1 MESDNKLFLLDA
13 YALIYRAYYAF
24 IKNPRINSKGFNTS
38 AILGFVNTLEEVLK
52 KENPTHIGV
61 AFDPSG
67 PTFRHEADANYKA
80 TRKGMPEE
88 LAQQM
93 PVMKQV
99 LAAMSVP
106 CYELAGYEADD
117 LIGTISRKCQ
127 AAGWDCVIVTGDKDS
142 LQLITDR
149 TKVKLVSTRMGQ
161 TTTKD
166 MTPETF
172 REQYGFDPIHMIDLK
187 ALMGDTSD
195 NIPGVPGVGEK
206 TAMALVQE
214 YGAIDEIYRL
224 LPDLHAKPA
233 AIRKLNTNIVSL
245 QQIVEALQG
254 NDYVTGVVPVVENG
268 ETVGYTISFSKS
280 GPVTIYHGKKGENGQ
295 NGTTPVIGVEQ
306 DTDGLY
312 YWTLDGEWL
321 TDDEGSKILAQ
332 GMAGKSAYELAVEK
346 GYRGTLDEWL
356 ASLNGSNGDDGKSA
370 YELAVENGYQGTEE
384 EWLASLKG
392 SAGDQGDDG
401 VTPKLEVRD
410 DGYWYISYDNGQTWN
425 KLGPATGDPGE
436 DGDSMFSDIDV
447 SDPDYLVLTLAE
459 TGASIK
465 LPYYKD
471 KFDLLFVSGSDRVKE
486 MSVYCGPGATA
497 EVEYELTNPLN
508 VQVAIECISHS
519 GYEVAVDKSAKK
531 ITVSAPD
538 DPAAITDP
546 ESEILVFASDDE
558 RTVMRKLV
566 VKQVKYIDYRAT
578 RQLDWEKSSVN
589 PRFWG
594 EDCKFLDEQST
605 YDSATGEGRWA
616 YTGTVIYIT
625 DAAFSGEAGLQEI
638 VIPASVVEVG
648 RNLWNETGG
657 GGAFQNCTAL
667 TSVVF
672 EGDNLSKI
680 NLNTFN
686 GCSALSSIEL
696 PESLEKIEYNAF
708 DDCSA
713 LKSIVIPDKVTYIGE
728 GAFNYCTGLQEA
740 YIGDGVTEIAAK
752 AFAECTA
759 LKTVVIGKSIQRIGD
774 QAFNT
779 RSSWDQM
786 TLEKITVL
794 FDDIAS
800 GSFPVLESG
809 SRGVFP
815 KPGGWDLVS
824 YKIYVPKGTKA
835 EYQKNW
841 SDYSSLIVEMQ

>member
-1 MESDNKLFLLDA
+1 M
-13 YALIYRAYYAF
+13 
-24 IKNPRINSKGFNTS
+24 
-38 AILGFVNTLEEVLK
+38 ILGLLSLVSCTEYDEVAMWNKNEDMGSRLAALEELC
-52 KENPTHIGV
+52 
-61 AFDPSG
+61 S
-67 PTFRHEADANYKA
+67 
-80 TRKGMPEE
+80 
-88 LAQQM
+88 Q
-93 PVMKQV
+93 
-99 LAAMSVP
+99 
-106 CYELAGYEADD
+106 
-117 LIGTISRKCQ
+117 
-127 AAGWDCVIVTGDKDS
+127 
-142 LQLITDR
+142 
-149 TKVKLVSTRMGQ
+149 
-161 TTTKD
+161 
-166 MTPETF
+166 
-172 REQYGFDPIHMIDLK
+172 
-187 ALMGDTSD
+187 
-195 NIPGVPGVGEK
+195 
-206 TAMALVQE
+206 
-214 YGAIDEIYRL
+214 
-224 LPDLHAKPA
+224 
-233 AIRKLNTNIVSL
+233 LNTNIVSL

-728 GAFNYCTGLQEA
+728 GAFCRCTGLQEA

>member
-1 MESDNKLFLLDA
+1 M
-13 YALIYRAYYAF
+13 
-24 IKNPRINSKGFNTS
+24 
-38 AILGFVNTLEEVLK
+38 ILGLLSLVSCTEYDEVAMWNKNEDMGSRLAALEELC
-52 KENPTHIGV
+52 
-61 AFDPSG
+61 S
-67 PTFRHEADANYKA
+67 
-80 TRKGMPEE
+80 
-88 LAQQM
+88 Q
-93 PVMKQV
+93 
-99 LAAMSVP
+99 
-106 CYELAGYEADD
+106 
-117 LIGTISRKCQ
+117 
-127 AAGWDCVIVTGDKDS
+127 
-142 LQLITDR
+142 
-149 TKVKLVSTRMGQ
+149 
-161 TTTKD
+161 
-166 MTPETF
+166 
-172 REQYGFDPIHMIDLK
+172 
-187 ALMGDTSD
+187 
-195 NIPGVPGVGEK
+195 
-206 TAMALVQE
+206 
-214 YGAIDEIYRL
+214 
-224 LPDLHAKPA
+224 
-233 AIRKLNTNIVSL
+233 LNTNIVSL

-356 ASLNGSNGDDGKSA
+356 ASLKGNTGDDGKSAYELAVEKGYQGTEEEWLASLNGSNGDDGKSA

-459 TGASIK
+459 TGTSIK

-486 MSVYCGPGATA
+486 MAVYCGPGATA

-566 VKQVKYIDYRAT
+566 VKPVKYIVYKAT
-578 RQLDWEKSSVN
+578 RQLDWKKSFGD

-594 EDCKFLDEQST
+594 GDCKFLDEQST

-648 RNLWNETGG
+648 RNLLNETGG
-657 GGAFQNCTAL
+657 GSAFQNCTAL

>member
-1 MESDNKLFLLDA
+1 M
-13 YALIYRAYYAF
+13 
-24 IKNPRINSKGFNTS
+24 
-38 AILGFVNTLEEVLK
+38 ILGLLSLVSCTEYDEVAMWNKNEDMGSRLAALEELC
-52 KENPTHIGV
+52 
-61 AFDPSG
+61 S
-67 PTFRHEADANYKA
+67 
-80 TRKGMPEE
+80 
-88 LAQQM
+88 Q
-93 PVMKQV
+93 
-99 LAAMSVP
+99 
-106 CYELAGYEADD
+106 
-117 LIGTISRKCQ
+117 
-127 AAGWDCVIVTGDKDS
+127 
-142 LQLITDR
+142 
-149 TKVKLVSTRMGQ
+149 
-161 TTTKD
+161 
-166 MTPETF
+166 
-172 REQYGFDPIHMIDLK
+172 
-187 ALMGDTSD
+187 
-195 NIPGVPGVGEK
+195 
-206 TAMALVQE
+206 
-214 YGAIDEIYRL
+214 
-224 LPDLHAKPA
+224 
-233 AIRKLNTNIVSL
+233 LNTNIVSL

-558 RTVMRKLV
+558 RIVMRKLV

>member
-1 MESDNKLFLLDA
+1 M
-13 YALIYRAYYAF
+13 
-24 IKNPRINSKGFNTS
+24 
-38 AILGFVNTLEEVLK
+38 ILGLLSLVSCTEYDEVAMWNKNEDMGSRLAALEELC
-52 KENPTHIGV
+52 
-61 AFDPSG
+61 S
-67 PTFRHEADANYKA
+67 
-80 TRKGMPEE
+80 
-88 LAQQM
+88 Q
-93 PVMKQV
+93 
-99 LAAMSVP
+99 
-106 CYELAGYEADD
+106 
-117 LIGTISRKCQ
+117 
-127 AAGWDCVIVTGDKDS
+127 
-142 LQLITDR
+142 
-149 TKVKLVSTRMGQ
+149 
-161 TTTKD
+161 
-166 MTPETF
+166 
-172 REQYGFDPIHMIDLK
+172 
-187 ALMGDTSD
+187 
-195 NIPGVPGVGEK
+195 
-206 TAMALVQE
+206 
-214 YGAIDEIYRL
+214 
-224 LPDLHAKPA
+224 
-233 AIRKLNTNIVSL
+233 LNTNIVSL

-728 GAFNYCTGLQEA
+728 GAFVRSTGLQEA

>member
-1 MESDNKLFLLDA
+1 M
-13 YALIYRAYYAF
+13 
-24 IKNPRINSKGFNTS
+24 
-38 AILGFVNTLEEVLK
+38 ILGLLSLVSCTEYDEVAMWNKNEDMGSRLAALEELC
-52 KENPTHIGV
+52 
-61 AFDPSG
+61 S
-67 PTFRHEADANYKA
+67 
-80 TRKGMPEE
+80 
-88 LAQQM
+88 Q
-93 PVMKQV
+93 
-99 LAAMSVP
+99 
-106 CYELAGYEADD
+106 
-117 LIGTISRKCQ
+117 
-127 AAGWDCVIVTGDKDS
+127 
-142 LQLITDR
+142 
-149 TKVKLVSTRMGQ
+149 
-161 TTTKD
+161 
-166 MTPETF
+166 
-172 REQYGFDPIHMIDLK
+172 
-187 ALMGDTSD
+187 
-195 NIPGVPGVGEK
+195 
-206 TAMALVQE
+206 
-214 YGAIDEIYRL
+214 
-224 LPDLHAKPA
+224 
-233 AIRKLNTNIVSL
+233 LNTNIVSL

-566 VKQVKYIDYRAT
+566 VKQVKYIDYKAT
-578 RQLDWEKSSVN
+578 RQLDWEKSSVD

-728 GAFNYCTGLQEA
+728 GAFNYCTGLLEA

-815 KPGGWDLVS
+815 KPGGWDPVS

>member
-1 MESDNKLFLLDA
+1 M
-13 YALIYRAYYAF
+13 
-24 IKNPRINSKGFNTS
+24 
-38 AILGFVNTLEEVLK
+38 ILGLLSLVSCTEYDEVAMWNKNEDMGSRLAALEELC
-52 KENPTHIGV
+52 
-61 AFDPSG
+61 S
-67 PTFRHEADANYKA
+67 
-80 TRKGMPEE
+80 
-88 LAQQM
+88 Q
-93 PVMKQV
+93 
-99 LAAMSVP
+99 
-106 CYELAGYEADD
+106 
-117 LIGTISRKCQ
+117 
-127 AAGWDCVIVTGDKDS
+127 
-142 LQLITDR
+142 
-149 TKVKLVSTRMGQ
+149 
-161 TTTKD
+161 
-166 MTPETF
+166 
-172 REQYGFDPIHMIDLK
+172 
-187 ALMGDTSD
+187 
-195 NIPGVPGVGEK
+195 
-206 TAMALVQE
+206 
-214 YGAIDEIYRL
+214 
-224 LPDLHAKPA
+224 
-233 AIRKLNTNIVSL
+233 LNTNIVSL

-370 YELAVENGYQGTEE
+370 YEFAVENGYQGTEE

-566 VKQVKYIDYRAT
+566 VKQVKYIDYKAT

>member
-1 MESDNKLFLLDA
+1 M
-13 YALIYRAYYAF
+13 
-24 IKNPRINSKGFNTS
+24 
-38 AILGFVNTLEEVLK
+38 ILGLLSLVSCTEYDEVAMWNKNEDMGSRLAALEEL
-52 KENPTHIGV
+52 
-61 AFDPSG
+61 
-67 PTFRHEADANYKA
+67 
-80 TRKGMPEE
+80 
-88 LAQQM
+88 
-93 PVMKQV
+93 
-99 LAAMSVP
+99 
-106 CYELAGYEADD
+106 C
-117 LIGTISRKCQ
+117 SR
-127 AAGWDCVIVTGDKDS
+127 
-142 LQLITDR
+142 
-149 TKVKLVSTRMGQ
+149 
-161 TTTKD
+161 
-166 MTPETF
+166 
-172 REQYGFDPIHMIDLK
+172 
-187 ALMGDTSD
+187 
-195 NIPGVPGVGEK
+195 
-206 TAMALVQE
+206 
-214 YGAIDEIYRL
+214 
-224 LPDLHAKPA
+224 
-233 AIRKLNTNIVSL
+233 LNTNIVSL
-245 QQIVEALQG
+245 QEIVEALQG

-346 GYRGTLDEWL
+346 GYQGTEEEWL
-356 ASLNGSNGDDGKSA
+356 ASLNGSNGNDGDDGKSA

>member
-1 MESDNKLFLLDA
+1 M
-13 YALIYRAYYAF
+13 
-24 IKNPRINSKGFNTS
+24 
-38 AILGFVNTLEEVLK
+38 ILGLLSLVSCTEYDEVAMWNKNEDMGSRLAALEEL
-52 KENPTHIGV
+52 
-61 AFDPSG
+61 
-67 PTFRHEADANYKA
+67 
-80 TRKGMPEE
+80 
-88 LAQQM
+88 
-93 PVMKQV
+93 
-99 LAAMSVP
+99 
-106 CYELAGYEADD
+106 C
-117 LIGTISRKCQ
+117 SR
-127 AAGWDCVIVTGDKDS
+127 
-142 LQLITDR
+142 
-149 TKVKLVSTRMGQ
+149 
-161 TTTKD
+161 
-166 MTPETF
+166 
-172 REQYGFDPIHMIDLK
+172 
-187 ALMGDTSD
+187 
-195 NIPGVPGVGEK
+195 
-206 TAMALVQE
+206 
-214 YGAIDEIYRL
+214 
-224 LPDLHAKPA
+224 
-233 AIRKLNTNIVSL
+233 LNTNIVSL

-295 NGTTPVIGVEQ
+295 NGTPPVIGVEQ

>member
-1 MESDNKLFLLDA
+1 M
-13 YALIYRAYYAF
+13 
-24 IKNPRINSKGFNTS
+24 
-38 AILGFVNTLEEVLK
+38 ILGLLSLVSCTEYDEVAMWNKNEDMGSRLAALEELC
-52 KENPTHIGV
+52 
-61 AFDPSG
+61 S
-67 PTFRHEADANYKA
+67 
-80 TRKGMPEE
+80 
-88 LAQQM
+88 Q
-93 PVMKQV
+93 
-99 LAAMSVP
+99 
-106 CYELAGYEADD
+106 
-117 LIGTISRKCQ
+117 
-127 AAGWDCVIVTGDKDS
+127 
-142 LQLITDR
+142 
-149 TKVKLVSTRMGQ
+149 
-161 TTTKD
+161 
-166 MTPETF
+166 
-172 REQYGFDPIHMIDLK
+172 
-187 ALMGDTSD
+187 
-195 NIPGVPGVGEK
+195 
-206 TAMALVQE
+206 
-214 YGAIDEIYRL
+214 
-224 LPDLHAKPA
+224 
-233 AIRKLNTNIVSL
+233 LNTNIVSL

-566 VKQVKYIDYRAT
+566 VKQVKYIDYKAT

-728 GAFNYCTGLQEA
+728 GAFYSCTGLQEA

>member
-1 MESDNKLFLLDA
+1 M
-13 YALIYRAYYAF
+13 
-24 IKNPRINSKGFNTS
+24 
-38 AILGFVNTLEEVLK
+38 ILGLLSLVSCTEYDEVAMWNKNEDMGSRLAALEELC
-52 KENPTHIGV
+52 
-61 AFDPSG
+61 S
-67 PTFRHEADANYKA
+67 
-80 TRKGMPEE
+80 
-88 LAQQM
+88 Q
-93 PVMKQV
+93 
-99 LAAMSVP
+99 
-106 CYELAGYEADD
+106 
-117 LIGTISRKCQ
+117 
-127 AAGWDCVIVTGDKDS
+127 
-142 LQLITDR
+142 
-149 TKVKLVSTRMGQ
+149 
-161 TTTKD
+161 
-166 MTPETF
+166 
-172 REQYGFDPIHMIDLK
+172 
-187 ALMGDTSD
+187 
-195 NIPGVPGVGEK
+195 
-206 TAMALVQE
+206 
-214 YGAIDEIYRL
+214 
-224 LPDLHAKPA
+224 
-233 AIRKLNTNIVSL
+233 LNTNIVSL

-566 VKQVKYIDYRAT
+566 VKQVKYIDYKAT

-648 RNLWNETGG
+648 RARWNETGG

>member
-1 MESDNKLFLLDA
+1 M
-13 YALIYRAYYAF
+13 
-24 IKNPRINSKGFNTS
+24 
-38 AILGFVNTLEEVLK
+38 ILGLLSLVSCTEYDEVAMWNKNEDMGSRLAALEELC
-52 KENPTHIGV
+52 
-61 AFDPSG
+61 S
-67 PTFRHEADANYKA
+67 
-80 TRKGMPEE
+80 
-88 LAQQM
+88 Q
-93 PVMKQV
+93 
-99 LAAMSVP
+99 
-106 CYELAGYEADD
+106 
-117 LIGTISRKCQ
+117 
-127 AAGWDCVIVTGDKDS
+127 
-142 LQLITDR
+142 
-149 TKVKLVSTRMGQ
+149 
-161 TTTKD
+161 
-166 MTPETF
+166 
-172 REQYGFDPIHMIDLK
+172 
-187 ALMGDTSD
+187 
-195 NIPGVPGVGEK
+195 
-206 TAMALVQE
+206 
-214 YGAIDEIYRL
+214 
-224 LPDLHAKPA
+224 
-233 AIRKLNTNIVSL
+233 LNTNIVSL

-815 KPGGWDLVS
+815 KPGGWEVS

>member
-1 MESDNKLFLLDA
+1 M
-13 YALIYRAYYAF
+13 
-24 IKNPRINSKGFNTS
+24 
-38 AILGFVNTLEEVLK
+38 ILGLLSLVSCTEYDEVAMWNKNEDMGSRLAALEELC
-52 KENPTHIGV
+52 
-61 AFDPSG
+61 S
-67 PTFRHEADANYKA
+67 
-80 TRKGMPEE
+80 
-88 LAQQM
+88 Q
-93 PVMKQV
+93 
-99 LAAMSVP
+99 
-106 CYELAGYEADD
+106 
-117 LIGTISRKCQ
+117 
-127 AAGWDCVIVTGDKDS
+127 
-142 LQLITDR
+142 
-149 TKVKLVSTRMGQ
+149 
-161 TTTKD
+161 
-166 MTPETF
+166 
-172 REQYGFDPIHMIDLK
+172 
-187 ALMGDTSD
+187 
-195 NIPGVPGVGEK
+195 
-206 TAMALVQE
+206 
-214 YGAIDEIYRL
+214 
-224 LPDLHAKPA
+224 
-233 AIRKLNTNIVSL
+233 LNTNIVSL

-566 VKQVKYIDYRAT
+566 VKQVKYIDYKAT

-824 YKIYVPKGTKA
+824 YKISLVSTK
-835 EYQKNW
+835 K
-841 SDYSSLIVEMQ
+841 S

>member
-1 MESDNKLFLLDA
+1 M
-13 YALIYRAYYAF
+13 
-24 IKNPRINSKGFNTS
+24 
-38 AILGFVNTLEEVLK
+38 ILGLLSLVSCTEYDEVAMWNKNEDMGSRLAALEEL
-52 KENPTHIGV
+52 
-61 AFDPSG
+61 
-67 PTFRHEADANYKA
+67 
-80 TRKGMPEE
+80 
-88 LAQQM
+88 
-93 PVMKQV
+93 
-99 LAAMSVP
+99 
-106 CYELAGYEADD
+106 C
-117 LIGTISRKCQ
+117 SR
-127 AAGWDCVIVTGDKDS
+127 
-142 LQLITDR
+142 
-149 TKVKLVSTRMGQ
+149 
-161 TTTKD
+161 
-166 MTPETF
+166 
-172 REQYGFDPIHMIDLK
+172 
-187 ALMGDTSD
+187 
-195 NIPGVPGVGEK
+195 
-206 TAMALVQE
+206 
-214 YGAIDEIYRL
+214 
-224 LPDLHAKPA
+224 
-233 AIRKLNTNIVSL
+233 LNTNIVSL

-370 YELAVENGYQGTEE
+370 YELAVENGYQGTEG

>member
-1 MESDNKLFLLDA
+1 MILDLLSLVSCTEYDEVAMWNKNEDMGSRLA
-13 YALIYRAYYAF
+13 A
-24 IKNPRINSKGFNTS
+24 
-38 AILGFVNTLEEVLK
+38 LEEL
-52 KENPTHIGV
+52 
-61 AFDPSG
+61 
-67 PTFRHEADANYKA
+67 
-80 TRKGMPEE
+80 
-88 LAQQM
+88 
-93 PVMKQV
+93 
-99 LAAMSVP
+99 
-106 CYELAGYEADD
+106 C
-117 LIGTISRKCQ
+117 SR
-127 AAGWDCVIVTGDKDS
+127 
-142 LQLITDR
+142 
-149 TKVKLVSTRMGQ
+149 
-161 TTTKD
+161 
-166 MTPETF
+166 
-172 REQYGFDPIHMIDLK
+172 
-187 ALMGDTSD
+187 
-195 NIPGVPGVGEK
+195 
-206 TAMALVQE
+206 
-214 YGAIDEIYRL
+214 
-224 LPDLHAKPA
+224 
-233 AIRKLNTNIVSL
+233 LNTNIVSL

>member
-1 MESDNKLFLLDA
+1 MRK
-13 YALIYRAYYAF
+13 I
-24 IKNPRINSKGFNTS
+24 ITCM
-38 AILGFVNTLEEVLK
+38 ILGLLSLVSCTEYDEVAMWNKNEDMGSRLAALEEL
-52 KENPTHIGV
+52 
-61 AFDPSG
+61 
-67 PTFRHEADANYKA
+67 
-80 TRKGMPEE
+80 
-88 LAQQM
+88 
-93 PVMKQV
+93 
-99 LAAMSVP
+99 
-106 CYELAGYEADD
+106 C
-117 LIGTISRKCQ
+117 SR
-127 AAGWDCVIVTGDKDS
+127 
-142 LQLITDR
+142 
-149 TKVKLVSTRMGQ
+149 
-161 TTTKD
+161 
-166 MTPETF
+166 
-172 REQYGFDPIHMIDLK
+172 
-187 ALMGDTSD
+187 
-195 NIPGVPGVGEK
+195 
-206 TAMALVQE
+206 
-214 YGAIDEIYRL
+214 
-224 LPDLHAKPA
+224 
-233 AIRKLNTNIVSL
+233 LNTNIVSL

-616 YTGTVIYIT
+616 YTGTVLYIT

-728 GAFNYCTGLQEA
+728 GAFPY
-740 YIGDGVTEIAAK
+740 
-752 AFAECTA
+752 
-759 LKTVVIGKSIQRIGD
+759 SI
-774 QAFNT
+774 
-779 RSSWDQM
+779 
-786 TLEKITVL
+786 
-794 FDDIAS
+794 
-800 GSFPVLESG
+800 
-809 SRGVFP
+809 
-815 KPGGWDLVS
+815 
-824 YKIYVPKGTKA
+824 
-835 EYQKNW
+835 
-841 SDYSSLIVEMQ
+841 

>member
-1 MESDNKLFLLDA
+1 M
-13 YALIYRAYYAF
+13 
-24 IKNPRINSKGFNTS
+24 
-38 AILGFVNTLEEVLK
+38 ILGLLSLVSCTEYDEVAMWNKNENMGSRLAALEELC
-52 KENPTHIGV
+52 
-61 AFDPSG
+61 S
-67 PTFRHEADANYKA
+67 
-80 TRKGMPEE
+80 
-88 LAQQM
+88 Q
-93 PVMKQV
+93 
-99 LAAMSVP
+99 
-106 CYELAGYEADD
+106 
-117 LIGTISRKCQ
+117 
-127 AAGWDCVIVTGDKDS
+127 
-142 LQLITDR
+142 
-149 TKVKLVSTRMGQ
+149 
-161 TTTKD
+161 
-166 MTPETF
+166 
-172 REQYGFDPIHMIDLK
+172 
-187 ALMGDTSD
+187 
-195 NIPGVPGVGEK
+195 
-206 TAMALVQE
+206 
-214 YGAIDEIYRL
+214 
-224 LPDLHAKPA
+224 
-233 AIRKLNTNIVSL
+233 LNTNIVSL

-566 VKQVKYIDYRAT
+566 VKQVKYIDYKAT

>member
-1 MESDNKLFLLDA
+1 MRK
-13 YALIYRAYYAF
+13 I
-24 IKNPRINSKGFNTS
+24 ITCM
-38 AILGFVNTLEEVLK
+38 ILGLLSLVSCTEYDEVAMWNKNEDMGSRLAALEELC
-52 KENPTHIGV
+52 
-61 AFDPSG
+61 S
-67 PTFRHEADANYKA
+67 
-80 TRKGMPEE
+80 
-88 LAQQM
+88 Q
-93 PVMKQV
+93 
-99 LAAMSVP
+99 
-106 CYELAGYEADD
+106 
-117 LIGTISRKCQ
+117 
-127 AAGWDCVIVTGDKDS
+127 
-142 LQLITDR
+142 
-149 TKVKLVSTRMGQ
+149 
-161 TTTKD
+161 
-166 MTPETF
+166 
-172 REQYGFDPIHMIDLK
+172 
-187 ALMGDTSD
+187 
-195 NIPGVPGVGEK
+195 
-206 TAMALVQE
+206 
-214 YGAIDEIYRL
+214 
-224 LPDLHAKPA
+224 
-233 AIRKLNTNIVSL
+233 LNTNIVSL

-824 YKIYVPKGTKA
+824 YKILLLSAK
-835 EYQKNW
+835 
-841 SDYSSLIVEMQ
+841 LF

>member
-1 MESDNKLFLLDA
+1 M
-13 YALIYRAYYAF
+13 
-24 IKNPRINSKGFNTS
+24 
-38 AILGFVNTLEEVLK
+38 ILGLLSLVSCTEYDEVAMWNKNEDMGSRLAALEEL
-52 KENPTHIGV
+52 
-61 AFDPSG
+61 
-67 PTFRHEADANYKA
+67 
-80 TRKGMPEE
+80 
-88 LAQQM
+88 
-93 PVMKQV
+93 
-99 LAAMSVP
+99 
-106 CYELAGYEADD
+106 C
-117 LIGTISRKCQ
+117 SR
-127 AAGWDCVIVTGDKDS
+127 
-142 LQLITDR
+142 
-149 TKVKLVSTRMGQ
+149 
-161 TTTKD
+161 
-166 MTPETF
+166 
-172 REQYGFDPIHMIDLK
+172 
-187 ALMGDTSD
+187 
-195 NIPGVPGVGEK
+195 
-206 TAMALVQE
+206 
-214 YGAIDEIYRL
+214 
-224 LPDLHAKPA
+224 
-233 AIRKLNTNIVSL
+233 LNTNIVSL

-759 LKTVVIGKSIQRIGD
+759 LKTVVIGKGIQRIGD

>member
-1 MESDNKLFLLDA
+1 M
-13 YALIYRAYYAF
+13 
-24 IKNPRINSKGFNTS
+24 
-38 AILGFVNTLEEVLK
+38 ILGLLSLVSCTEYDEVAMWNKNEDMGSRLAALEELC
-52 KENPTHIGV
+52 
-61 AFDPSG
+61 S
-67 PTFRHEADANYKA
+67 
-80 TRKGMPEE
+80 
-88 LAQQM
+88 Q
-93 PVMKQV
+93 
-99 LAAMSVP
+99 
-106 CYELAGYEADD
+106 
-117 LIGTISRKCQ
+117 
-127 AAGWDCVIVTGDKDS
+127 
-142 LQLITDR
+142 
-149 TKVKLVSTRMGQ
+149 
-161 TTTKD
+161 
-166 MTPETF
+166 
-172 REQYGFDPIHMIDLK
+172 
-187 ALMGDTSD
+187 
-195 NIPGVPGVGEK
+195 
-206 TAMALVQE
+206 
-214 YGAIDEIYRL
+214 
-224 LPDLHAKPA
+224 
-233 AIRKLNTNIVSL
+233 LNTNIVSL

-459 TGASIK
+459 PGASIK

-566 VKQVKYIDYRAT
+566 VKQVKYIDYKAT

>member
-1 MESDNKLFLLDA
+1 M
-13 YALIYRAYYAF
+13 
-24 IKNPRINSKGFNTS
+24 
-38 AILGFVNTLEEVLK
+38 ILGLLSLVSCTEHDEVAMWNKNEDMGSRLAALEELC
-52 KENPTHIGV
+52 
-61 AFDPSG
+61 S
-67 PTFRHEADANYKA
+67 
-80 TRKGMPEE
+80 
-88 LAQQM
+88 Q
-93 PVMKQV
+93 
-99 LAAMSVP
+99 
-106 CYELAGYEADD
+106 
-117 LIGTISRKCQ
+117 
-127 AAGWDCVIVTGDKDS
+127 
-142 LQLITDR
+142 
-149 TKVKLVSTRMGQ
+149 
-161 TTTKD
+161 
-166 MTPETF
+166 
-172 REQYGFDPIHMIDLK
+172 
-187 ALMGDTSD
+187 
-195 NIPGVPGVGEK
+195 
-206 TAMALVQE
+206 
-214 YGAIDEIYRL
+214 
-224 LPDLHAKPA
+224 
-233 AIRKLNTNIVSL
+233 LNTNIVSL

-558 RTVMRKLV
+558 GTVMRKLV
-566 VKQVKYIDYRAT
+566 VKQVKYIDYKAT

>member
-1 MESDNKLFLLDA
+1 M
-13 YALIYRAYYAF
+13 
-24 IKNPRINSKGFNTS
+24 
-38 AILGFVNTLEEVLK
+38 ILGLLSLVSCTEYDEVAMWNKNEDMGSRLAALEELC
-52 KENPTHIGV
+52 
-61 AFDPSG
+61 S
-67 PTFRHEADANYKA
+67 
-80 TRKGMPEE
+80 
-88 LAQQM
+88 Q
-93 PVMKQV
+93 
-99 LAAMSVP
+99 
-106 CYELAGYEADD
+106 
-117 LIGTISRKCQ
+117 
-127 AAGWDCVIVTGDKDS
+127 
-142 LQLITDR
+142 
-149 TKVKLVSTRMGQ
+149 
-161 TTTKD
+161 
-166 MTPETF
+166 
-172 REQYGFDPIHMIDLK
+172 
-187 ALMGDTSD
+187 
-195 NIPGVPGVGEK
+195 
-206 TAMALVQE
+206 
-214 YGAIDEIYRL
+214 
-224 LPDLHAKPA
+224 
-233 AIRKLNTNIVSL
+233 LNTNIVSL

-566 VKQVKYIDYRAT
+566 VKQVKYIDYKAT

-648 RNLWNETGG
+648 RNLLNETGG

>member
-1 MESDNKLFLLDA
+1 M
-13 YALIYRAYYAF
+13 
-24 IKNPRINSKGFNTS
+24 
-38 AILGFVNTLEEVLK
+38 ILGLLSLVSCTEYDEVAMWNKNEDMGSRLAALEEL
-52 KENPTHIGV
+52 
-61 AFDPSG
+61 
-67 PTFRHEADANYKA
+67 
-80 TRKGMPEE
+80 
-88 LAQQM
+88 
-93 PVMKQV
+93 
-99 LAAMSVP
+99 
-106 CYELAGYEADD
+106 C
-117 LIGTISRKCQ
+117 SR
-127 AAGWDCVIVTGDKDS
+127 
-142 LQLITDR
+142 
-149 TKVKLVSTRMGQ
+149 
-161 TTTKD
+161 
-166 MTPETF
+166 
-172 REQYGFDPIHMIDLK
+172 
-187 ALMGDTSD
+187 
-195 NIPGVPGVGEK
+195 
-206 TAMALVQE
+206 
-214 YGAIDEIYRL
+214 
-224 LPDLHAKPA
+224 
-233 AIRKLNTNIVSL
+233 LNTNIVSL

-332 GMAGKSAYELAVEK
+332 GMAGKSAYKLAVEK

>member
-1 MESDNKLFLLDA
+1 M
-13 YALIYRAYYAF
+13 
-24 IKNPRINSKGFNTS
+24 
-38 AILGFVNTLEEVLK
+38 ILGLLSLVSCTEYDEVAMWNKNEDMGSRLAALEELC
-52 KENPTHIGV
+52 
-61 AFDPSG
+61 S
-67 PTFRHEADANYKA
+67 
-80 TRKGMPEE
+80 
-88 LAQQM
+88 Q
-93 PVMKQV
+93 
-99 LAAMSVP
+99 
-106 CYELAGYEADD
+106 
-117 LIGTISRKCQ
+117 
-127 AAGWDCVIVTGDKDS
+127 
-142 LQLITDR
+142 
-149 TKVKLVSTRMGQ
+149 
-161 TTTKD
+161 
-166 MTPETF
+166 
-172 REQYGFDPIHMIDLK
+172 
-187 ALMGDTSD
+187 
-195 NIPGVPGVGEK
+195 
-206 TAMALVQE
+206 
-214 YGAIDEIYRL
+214 
-224 LPDLHAKPA
+224 
-233 AIRKLNTNIVSL
+233 LNTNIVSL

-566 VKQVKYIDYRAT
+566 VKQVKYIDYKAT

-728 GAFNYCTGLQEA
+728 GAFQQSTGLQEA

>member
-1 MESDNKLFLLDA
+1 M
-13 YALIYRAYYAF
+13 
-24 IKNPRINSKGFNTS
+24 
-38 AILGFVNTLEEVLK
+38 ILGLLSLVSCTEYDEVAMWNKNEDMGSRLAALEEL
-52 KENPTHIGV
+52 
-61 AFDPSG
+61 
-67 PTFRHEADANYKA
+67 
-80 TRKGMPEE
+80 
-88 LAQQM
+88 
-93 PVMKQV
+93 
-99 LAAMSVP
+99 
-106 CYELAGYEADD
+106 C
-117 LIGTISRKCQ
+117 SR
-127 AAGWDCVIVTGDKDS
+127 
-142 LQLITDR
+142 
-149 TKVKLVSTRMGQ
+149 
-161 TTTKD
+161 
-166 MTPETF
+166 
-172 REQYGFDPIHMIDLK
+172 
-187 ALMGDTSD
+187 
-195 NIPGVPGVGEK
+195 
-206 TAMALVQE
+206 
-214 YGAIDEIYRL
+214 
-224 LPDLHAKPA
+224 
-233 AIRKLNTNIVSL
+233 LNTNIVSL

-346 GYRGTLDEWL
+346 GYRGTLDEWLASLKGNTGNDGKSAYELAVEKGYQGTEEEWL

>member
-1 MESDNKLFLLDA
+1 M
-13 YALIYRAYYAF
+13 
-24 IKNPRINSKGFNTS
+24 
-38 AILGFVNTLEEVLK
+38 ILGLLSLVSCTEYDEVAMWNKNEDMGSRLAALEELC
-52 KENPTHIGV
+52 
-61 AFDPSG
+61 S
-67 PTFRHEADANYKA
+67 
-80 TRKGMPEE
+80 
-88 LAQQM
+88 Q
-93 PVMKQV
+93 
-99 LAAMSVP
+99 
-106 CYELAGYEADD
+106 
-117 LIGTISRKCQ
+117 
-127 AAGWDCVIVTGDKDS
+127 
-142 LQLITDR
+142 
-149 TKVKLVSTRMGQ
+149 
-161 TTTKD
+161 
-166 MTPETF
+166 
-172 REQYGFDPIHMIDLK
+172 
-187 ALMGDTSD
+187 
-195 NIPGVPGVGEK
+195 
-206 TAMALVQE
+206 
-214 YGAIDEIYRL
+214 
-224 LPDLHAKPA
+224 
-233 AIRKLNTNIVSL
+233 LNTNIVSL

-356 ASLNGSNGDDGKSA
+356 ESDNVSNGDDGKSA

-566 VKQVKYIDYRAT
+566 VKQVKYIDYKAT

>member
-1 MESDNKLFLLDA
+1 M
-13 YALIYRAYYAF
+13 
-24 IKNPRINSKGFNTS
+24 
-38 AILGFVNTLEEVLK
+38 ILGLLSLVSCTEYDEVAMWNKNEDMGSRLAALEELC
-52 KENPTHIGV
+52 
-61 AFDPSG
+61 S
-67 PTFRHEADANYKA
+67 
-80 TRKGMPEE
+80 
-88 LAQQM
+88 Q
-93 PVMKQV
+93 
-99 LAAMSVP
+99 
-106 CYELAGYEADD
+106 
-117 LIGTISRKCQ
+117 
-127 AAGWDCVIVTGDKDS
+127 
-142 LQLITDR
+142 
-149 TKVKLVSTRMGQ
+149 
-161 TTTKD
+161 
-166 MTPETF
+166 
-172 REQYGFDPIHMIDLK
+172 
-187 ALMGDTSD
+187 
-195 NIPGVPGVGEK
+195 
-206 TAMALVQE
+206 
-214 YGAIDEIYRL
+214 
-224 LPDLHAKPA
+224 
-233 AIRKLNTNIVSL
+233 LNTNIVSL

-268 ETVGYTISFSKS
+268 ETGGYTISFSKS

>member
-1 MESDNKLFLLDA
+1 M
-13 YALIYRAYYAF
+13 
-24 IKNPRINSKGFNTS
+24 
-38 AILGFVNTLEEVLK
+38 ILGLLSLVSCTEYDEVAMWNKNEDMGSRLAALEEL
-52 KENPTHIGV
+52 
-61 AFDPSG
+61 
-67 PTFRHEADANYKA
+67 
-80 TRKGMPEE
+80 
-88 LAQQM
+88 
-93 PVMKQV
+93 
-99 LAAMSVP
+99 
-106 CYELAGYEADD
+106 C
-117 LIGTISRKCQ
+117 SR
-127 AAGWDCVIVTGDKDS
+127 
-142 LQLITDR
+142 
-149 TKVKLVSTRMGQ
+149 
-161 TTTKD
+161 
-166 MTPETF
+166 
-172 REQYGFDPIHMIDLK
+172 
-187 ALMGDTSD
+187 
-195 NIPGVPGVGEK
+195 
-206 TAMALVQE
+206 
-214 YGAIDEIYRL
+214 
-224 LPDLHAKPA
+224 
-233 AIRKLNTNIVSL
+233 LNTNIVSL

-370 YELAVENGYQGTEE
+370 YELAVENGYRGTEE

-713 LKSIVIPDKVTYIGE
+713 LKSIVIPDKVTYIGA

>member
-1 MESDNKLFLLDA
+1 M
-13 YALIYRAYYAF
+13 
-24 IKNPRINSKGFNTS
+24 
-38 AILGFVNTLEEVLK
+38 ILGLLSLVSCTEYDEVAMWNKNEDMGSRLAALEELC
-52 KENPTHIGV
+52 
-61 AFDPSG
+61 S
-67 PTFRHEADANYKA
+67 
-80 TRKGMPEE
+80 
-88 LAQQM
+88 Q
-93 PVMKQV
+93 
-99 LAAMSVP
+99 
-106 CYELAGYEADD
+106 
-117 LIGTISRKCQ
+117 
-127 AAGWDCVIVTGDKDS
+127 
-142 LQLITDR
+142 
-149 TKVKLVSTRMGQ
+149 
-161 TTTKD
+161 
-166 MTPETF
+166 
-172 REQYGFDPIHMIDLK
+172 
-187 ALMGDTSD
+187 
-195 NIPGVPGVGEK
+195 
-206 TAMALVQE
+206 
-214 YGAIDEIYRL
+214 
-224 LPDLHAKPA
+224 
-233 AIRKLNTNIVSL
+233 LNTNIVSL

-566 VKQVKYIDYRAT
+566 VKQVKYIDYKAT

-728 GAFNYCTGLQEA
+728 GAFNRCTGLQEA

>member
-1 MESDNKLFLLDA
+1 MRK
-13 YALIYRAYYAF
+13 I
-24 IKNPRINSKGFNTS
+24 ITCM
-38 AILGFVNTLEEVLK
+38 ILGLLSLVSCTEYDEVAMWNKNEDMGSRLAALEELC
-52 KENPTHIGV
+52 
-61 AFDPSG
+61 S
-67 PTFRHEADANYKA
+67 
-80 TRKGMPEE
+80 
-88 LAQQM
+88 Q
-93 PVMKQV
+93 
-99 LAAMSVP
+99 
-106 CYELAGYEADD
+106 
-117 LIGTISRKCQ
+117 
-127 AAGWDCVIVTGDKDS
+127 
-142 LQLITDR
+142 
-149 TKVKLVSTRMGQ
+149 
-161 TTTKD
+161 
-166 MTPETF
+166 
-172 REQYGFDPIHMIDLK
+172 
-187 ALMGDTSD
+187 
-195 NIPGVPGVGEK
+195 
-206 TAMALVQE
+206 
-214 YGAIDEIYRL
+214 
-224 LPDLHAKPA
+224 
-233 AIRKLNTNIVSL
+233 LNTNIVSL

-566 VKQVKYIDYRAT
+566 VKQVKYIDYKAT

-728 GAFNYCTGLQEA
+728 GAFLFCTGLQEA

>member
-1 MESDNKLFLLDA
+1 MKKIVTLLIFGLMSLASCTEYDEVAMWNKNEDMGSRLA
-13 YALIYRAYYAF
+13 A
-24 IKNPRINSKGFNTS
+24 
-38 AILGFVNTLEEVLK
+38 LEELC
-52 KENPTHIGV
+52 
-61 AFDPSG
+61 S
-67 PTFRHEADANYKA
+67 
-80 TRKGMPEE
+80 
-88 LAQQM
+88 Q
-93 PVMKQV
+93 
-99 LAAMSVP
+99 
-106 CYELAGYEADD
+106 
-117 LIGTISRKCQ
+117 
-127 AAGWDCVIVTGDKDS
+127 
-142 LQLITDR
+142 
-149 TKVKLVSTRMGQ
+149 
-161 TTTKD
+161 
-166 MTPETF
+166 
-172 REQYGFDPIHMIDLK
+172 
-187 ALMGDTSD
+187 
-195 NIPGVPGVGEK
+195 
-206 TAMALVQE
+206 
-214 YGAIDEIYRL
+214 
-224 LPDLHAKPA
+224 
-233 AIRKLNTNIVSL
+233 LNTNIVSL

-566 VKQVKYIDYRAT
+566 VKQVKYIDYKAT

>member
-1 MESDNKLFLLDA
+1 M
-13 YALIYRAYYAF
+13 
-24 IKNPRINSKGFNTS
+24 
-38 AILGFVNTLEEVLK
+38 ILGLLSLVSCTEYDEVAMWNKNEDMGSRLAALEELC
-52 KENPTHIGV
+52 
-61 AFDPSG
+61 S
-67 PTFRHEADANYKA
+67 
-80 TRKGMPEE
+80 
-88 LAQQM
+88 Q
-93 PVMKQV
+93 
-99 LAAMSVP
+99 
-106 CYELAGYEADD
+106 
-117 LIGTISRKCQ
+117 
-127 AAGWDCVIVTGDKDS
+127 
-142 LQLITDR
+142 
-149 TKVKLVSTRMGQ
+149 
-161 TTTKD
+161 
-166 MTPETF
+166 
-172 REQYGFDPIHMIDLK
+172 
-187 ALMGDTSD
+187 
-195 NIPGVPGVGEK
+195 
-206 TAMALVQE
+206 
-214 YGAIDEIYRL
+214 
-224 LPDLHAKPA
+224 
-233 AIRKLNTNIVSL
+233 LNTNIVSL

-312 YWTLDGEWL
+312 YWMLDGEWL

-566 VKQVKYIDYRAT
+566 VKQVKYIDYKAT

>member
-1 MESDNKLFLLDA
+1 M
-13 YALIYRAYYAF
+13 
-24 IKNPRINSKGFNTS
+24 
-38 AILGFVNTLEEVLK
+38 ILGLLSLVSCTEYDEVAMWNKNEDMGSRLAALEEL
-52 KENPTHIGV
+52 
-61 AFDPSG
+61 
-67 PTFRHEADANYKA
+67 
-80 TRKGMPEE
+80 
-88 LAQQM
+88 
-93 PVMKQV
+93 
-99 LAAMSVP
+99 
-106 CYELAGYEADD
+106 C
-117 LIGTISRKCQ
+117 SR
-127 AAGWDCVIVTGDKDS
+127 
-142 LQLITDR
+142 
-149 TKVKLVSTRMGQ
+149 
-161 TTTKD
+161 
-166 MTPETF
+166 
-172 REQYGFDPIHMIDLK
+172 
-187 ALMGDTSD
+187 
-195 NIPGVPGVGEK
+195 
-206 TAMALVQE
+206 
-214 YGAIDEIYRL
+214 
-224 LPDLHAKPA
+224 
-233 AIRKLNTNIVSL
+233 LNTNIVSL

-346 GYRGTLDEWL
+346 GYQGTEEEWL
-356 ASLNGSNGDDGKSA
+356 ASLNGSNGNDGDDGKSA

>member
-1 MESDNKLFLLDA
+1 M
-13 YALIYRAYYAF
+13 
-24 IKNPRINSKGFNTS
+24 
-38 AILGFVNTLEEVLK
+38 ILGLLSLVSCTEYDEVAMWNKNEDMGSRLAALEELC
-52 KENPTHIGV
+52 
-61 AFDPSG
+61 S
-67 PTFRHEADANYKA
+67 
-80 TRKGMPEE
+80 
-88 LAQQM
+88 Q
-93 PVMKQV
+93 
-99 LAAMSVP
+99 
-106 CYELAGYEADD
+106 
-117 LIGTISRKCQ
+117 
-127 AAGWDCVIVTGDKDS
+127 
-142 LQLITDR
+142 
-149 TKVKLVSTRMGQ
+149 
-161 TTTKD
+161 
-166 MTPETF
+166 
-172 REQYGFDPIHMIDLK
+172 
-187 ALMGDTSD
+187 
-195 NIPGVPGVGEK
+195 
-206 TAMALVQE
+206 
-214 YGAIDEIYRL
+214 
-224 LPDLHAKPA
+224 
-233 AIRKLNTNIVSL
+233 LNTNIVSL

-312 YWTLDGEWL
+312 YWTLYGEWL

-566 VKQVKYIDYRAT
+566 VKQVKYIDYKAT

>member
-1 MESDNKLFLLDA
+1 MAMWNKNEDMGSRLA
-13 YALIYRAYYAF
+13 A
-24 IKNPRINSKGFNTS
+24 
-38 AILGFVNTLEEVLK
+38 LEELC
-52 KENPTHIGV
+52 
-61 AFDPSG
+61 S
-67 PTFRHEADANYKA
+67 
-80 TRKGMPEE
+80 
-88 LAQQM
+88 Q
-93 PVMKQV
+93 
-99 LAAMSVP
+99 
-106 CYELAGYEADD
+106 
-117 LIGTISRKCQ
+117 
-127 AAGWDCVIVTGDKDS
+127 
-142 LQLITDR
+142 
-149 TKVKLVSTRMGQ
+149 
-161 TTTKD
+161 
-166 MTPETF
+166 
-172 REQYGFDPIHMIDLK
+172 
-187 ALMGDTSD
+187 
-195 NIPGVPGVGEK
+195 
-206 TAMALVQE
+206 
-214 YGAIDEIYRL
+214 
-224 LPDLHAKPA
+224 
-233 AIRKLNTNIVSL
+233 LNTNIVSL

>member
-1 MESDNKLFLLDA
+1 M
-13 YALIYRAYYAF
+13 
-24 IKNPRINSKGFNTS
+24 
-38 AILGFVNTLEEVLK
+38 ILGLLSLVSCTEYDEVAMWNKNEDMGSRLAALEEL
-52 KENPTHIGV
+52 
-61 AFDPSG
+61 
-67 PTFRHEADANYKA
+67 
-80 TRKGMPEE
+80 
-88 LAQQM
+88 
-93 PVMKQV
+93 
-99 LAAMSVP
+99 
-106 CYELAGYEADD
+106 C
-117 LIGTISRKCQ
+117 SR
-127 AAGWDCVIVTGDKDS
+127 
-142 LQLITDR
+142 
-149 TKVKLVSTRMGQ
+149 
-161 TTTKD
+161 
-166 MTPETF
+166 
-172 REQYGFDPIHMIDLK
+172 
-187 ALMGDTSD
+187 
-195 NIPGVPGVGEK
+195 
-206 TAMALVQE
+206 
-214 YGAIDEIYRL
+214 
-224 LPDLHAKPA
+224 
-233 AIRKLNTNIVSL
+233 LNTNIVSL

-370 YELAVENGYQGTEE
+370 YELAVENGYRGTEE

-566 VKQVKYIDYRAT
+566 VKQVKYIDYKAT

-779 RSSWDQM
+779 RSSWDQK

>member
-1 MESDNKLFLLDA
+1 M
-13 YALIYRAYYAF
+13 
-24 IKNPRINSKGFNTS
+24 
-38 AILGFVNTLEEVLK
+38 ILGLLSLVSCTEYDEVAMWNKNEDMGSRLAALEELC
-52 KENPTHIGV
+52 
-61 AFDPSG
+61 S
-67 PTFRHEADANYKA
+67 
-80 TRKGMPEE
+80 
-88 LAQQM
+88 Q
-93 PVMKQV
+93 
-99 LAAMSVP
+99 
-106 CYELAGYEADD
+106 
-117 LIGTISRKCQ
+117 
-127 AAGWDCVIVTGDKDS
+127 
-142 LQLITDR
+142 
-149 TKVKLVSTRMGQ
+149 
-161 TTTKD
+161 
-166 MTPETF
+166 
-172 REQYGFDPIHMIDLK
+172 
-187 ALMGDTSD
+187 
-195 NIPGVPGVGEK
+195 
-206 TAMALVQE
+206 
-214 YGAIDEIYRL
+214 
-224 LPDLHAKPA
+224 
-233 AIRKLNTNIVSL
+233 LNTNIVSL

-566 VKQVKYIDYRAT
+566 VKQVKYIDYKAT

-728 GAFNYCTGLQEA
+728 GAFNYYICQSHLYIQFHILQNLQN
-740 YIGDGVTEIAAK
+740 K
-752 AFAECTA
+752 
-759 LKTVVIGKSIQRIGD
+759 Q
-774 QAFNT
+774 
-779 RSSWDQM
+779 
-786 TLEKITVL
+786 
-794 FDDIAS
+794 
-800 GSFPVLESG
+800 
-809 SRGVFP
+809 
-815 KPGGWDLVS
+815 
-824 YKIYVPKGTKA
+824 
-835 EYQKNW
+835 
-841 SDYSSLIVEMQ
+841 

>member
-1 MESDNKLFLLDA
+1 M
-13 YALIYRAYYAF
+13 
-24 IKNPRINSKGFNTS
+24 
-38 AILGFVNTLEEVLK
+38 ILGLLSLVSCTEYDEVAMWNKNEDMGSRLAALEELC
-52 KENPTHIGV
+52 
-61 AFDPSG
+61 S
-67 PTFRHEADANYKA
+67 
-80 TRKGMPEE
+80 
-88 LAQQM
+88 Q
-93 PVMKQV
+93 
-99 LAAMSVP
+99 
-106 CYELAGYEADD
+106 
-117 LIGTISRKCQ
+117 
-127 AAGWDCVIVTGDKDS
+127 
-142 LQLITDR
+142 
-149 TKVKLVSTRMGQ
+149 
-161 TTTKD
+161 
-166 MTPETF
+166 
-172 REQYGFDPIHMIDLK
+172 
-187 ALMGDTSD
+187 
-195 NIPGVPGVGEK
+195 
-206 TAMALVQE
+206 
-214 YGAIDEIYRL
+214 
-224 LPDLHAKPA
+224 
-233 AIRKLNTNIVSL
+233 LNTNIVSL

-356 ASLNGSNGDDGKSA
+356 VSLNGSNGDDGKSA

-566 VKQVKYIDYRAT
+566 VKQVKYIDYKAT

>member
-1 MESDNKLFLLDA
+1 M
-13 YALIYRAYYAF
+13 
-24 IKNPRINSKGFNTS
+24 
-38 AILGFVNTLEEVLK
+38 ILGLLSLVSCTEYDEVAMWNKNEDMGSRLAALEELC
-52 KENPTHIGV
+52 
-61 AFDPSG
+61 S
-67 PTFRHEADANYKA
+67 
-80 TRKGMPEE
+80 
-88 LAQQM
+88 Q
-93 PVMKQV
+93 
-99 LAAMSVP
+99 
-106 CYELAGYEADD
+106 
-117 LIGTISRKCQ
+117 
-127 AAGWDCVIVTGDKDS
+127 
-142 LQLITDR
+142 
-149 TKVKLVSTRMGQ
+149 
-161 TTTKD
+161 
-166 MTPETF
+166 
-172 REQYGFDPIHMIDLK
+172 
-187 ALMGDTSD
+187 
-195 NIPGVPGVGEK
+195 
-206 TAMALVQE
+206 
-214 YGAIDEIYRL
+214 
-224 LPDLHAKPA
+224 
-233 AIRKLNTNIVSL
+233 LNTNIVSL

-566 VKQVKYIDYRAT
+566 VKQVKYNDYRAT